1 MKSWIACSIP
11 EDSPRVVSNISG
23 GAILSSDD
31 IRLRLAGTELT
42 SNPADIIMPPGS
54 SRWPEPMREQL
65 SGTLKP
71 AGVLVPIIER
81 ASEMTLL
88 LTKRSAE
95 LKHHAGQVSFP
106 GGRMEEHDANVEAA
120 ALRETFEEVGIA
132 SHQVSVI
139 GYLDTM
145 PTITGYA
152 VSPVVGMVSASAELT
167 IDKTEVE
174 YAFEVPLS
182 FLLNP
187 HNDVRT
193 EWAAGERK
201 VPMLEFHWD
210 GERIWGATAFMIL
223 SLRKQLLK
231 Q

>member
-1 MKSWIACSIP
+1 M
-11 EDSPRVVSNISG
+11 VSNISG
-23 GAILSSDD
+23 DVIFTSDH
-31 IRLRLAGTELT
+31 IRACLAGTELP
-42 SNPADIIMPPGS
+42 SSPADIIMPPGS

-71 AGVLVPIIER
+71 AGVLVPIIDR
-81 ASEMTLL
+81 ASELTVL
-88 LTKRSAE
+88 LTQRSAE

-106 GGRMEEHDANVEAA
+106 GGRMEEHDADVEAT
-120 ALRETFEEVGIA
+120 ALRETLEEVGIP
-132 SHQVSVI
+132 SHQVSVM
-139 GYLDTM
+139 GYLHTM

-152 VSPVVGMVSASAELT
+152 VTPVVGMVSADSELS

-182 FLLNP
+182 FLMDSG
-187 HNDVRT
+187 NDVRT
-193 EWAAGERK
+193 QWAAEDRK
-201 VPMLEFHWD
+201 IPMIEFHWE

-223 SLRKQLLK
+223 SLRKMILK

>member
-1 MKSWIACSIP
+1 MKSWIACWIP
-11 EDSPRVVSNISG
+11 RDSPRVVSNINGS
-23 GAILSSDD
+23 AILSSDD
-31 IRLRLAGTELT
+31 IRQRLAGTELT

-81 ASEMTLL
+81 ESELTVL

-106 GGRMEEHDANVEAA
+106 GGRMEEHDADVEAA
-120 ALRETFEEVGIA
+120 ALRETLEEVGIA
-132 SHQVSVI
+132 SHHVSVI
-139 GYLDTM
+139 GYLGTM

-152 VSPVVGMVSASAELT
+152 VSPVVGMVSTSAELI

-182 FLLNP
+182 FLLNS

-193 EWAAGERK
+193 EWQTGERK
-201 VPMLEFHWD
+201 VPMVEFHWD
-210 GERIWGATAFMIL
+210 GERIWGATAQMM
-223 SLRKQLLK
+223 LRFINLIKK
-231 Q
+231 